1 MAGVD
6 FEASN
11 LLRVNANLARH
22 KTDRQRQAVVKNA
35 GRHAITRARVVEG
48 FGTPPTASLLDCW
61 LETGRTHQIRVHLAY
76 CGHALI
82 GDPTYGG
89 KRKLAKTALSET
101 AIAAIGAF
109 PRQALHAASLGFIHP
124 VSGETLQ
131 FEANLPADFADLI
144 AELRR

>member
-1 MAGVD
+1 
-6 FEASN
+6 
-11 LLRVNANLARH
+11 
-22 KTDRQRQAVVKNA
+22 
-35 GRHAITRARVVEG
+35 
-48 FGTPPTASLLDCW
+48 
-61 LETGRTHQIRVHLAY
+61 VHLAY

-109 PRQALHAASLGFIHP
+109 PRQALHAASLGFSHP

-131 FEANLPADFADLI
+131 FEADLPADFASLI